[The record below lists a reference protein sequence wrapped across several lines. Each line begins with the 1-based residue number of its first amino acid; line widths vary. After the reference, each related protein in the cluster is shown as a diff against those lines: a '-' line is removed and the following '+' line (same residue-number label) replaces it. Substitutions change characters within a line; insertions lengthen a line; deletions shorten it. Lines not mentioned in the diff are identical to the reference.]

1 MRCSEGRVANAV
13 TAGAVWPGDARVITS
28 VAADDDVC
36 VLVLWTL
43 VWAWV
48 WLASQASAETLPI
61 INEVK
66 RRSKG
71 VSYVNSGVLQVASF
85 SITPRP
91 SFLDYIAGG
100 CELNF
105 MVRGLG
111 VDWVVSGVQC
121 GERGVGLSL

>member
-1 MRCSEGRVANAV
+1 MLFQ
-13 TAGAVWPGDARVITS
+13 VWLLMVH
-28 VAADDDVC
+28 DVY
-36 VLVLWTL
+36 VLGLWTL

-61 INEVK
+61 INDVK

-71 VSYVNSGVLQVASF
+71 ASYVNSGVLQVASF

-91 SFLDYIAGG
+91 SFLDYLAGG

-111 VDWVVSGVQC
+111 VDWAVSGVQC
-121 GERGVGLSL
+121 GERGVGLTL